1 MRRIL
6 STAIARRAGNL
17 PRGTFRSPVRPLGA
31 AALAGVSLATSACG
45 SSSTGEAQRASST
58 RGEKVAFQASDG
70 VELVGRIFG
79 EGDVGVVLAHMGRW
93 EDTQADWYRLSQA
106 LAKRGYIA
114 LTYNRRGVCTA
125 RGRDCSGGSDDYG
138 SSWMDVVGAS
148 EFLRER
154 GARDIVLVGAS
165 IGAMAS
171 LHALVTGNAEAAA
184 LVEIGGV
191 NYASGYA
198 FSRDQL
204 EALDV
209 DKLFVSSAHDEYGA
223 ADAAREWHRW
233 AREPK
238 QLEILPGAAH
248 GTDMLIEG
256 RPTARPLIEL
266 ILSFLATAAP
276 PK

>member
-1 MRRIL
+1 V
-6 STAIARRAGNL
+6 RAL
-17 PRGTFRSPVRPLGA
+17 LA
-31 AALAGVSLATSACG
+31 AAAVGLLVTSACG
-45 SSSTGEAQRASST
+45 SSSAGDVQGASSIR
-58 RGEKVAFQASDG
+58 RGKVTFQASDG

-93 EDTQADWYRLSQA
+93 EDTQADWYRLARA

-125 RGRDCSGGSDDYG
+125 SGRECSGGSDDYG

-148 EFLRER
+148 EFLREG
-154 GARDIVLVGAS
+154 GARDVVLIGAS

-171 LHALVTGNAEAAA
+171 LHALVTGKAEAAA

-198 FSRDQL
+198 FSQEQL

-209 DKLFVSSAHDEYGA
+209 DKLFVSSEHDEYGA

-233 AREPK
+233 ARDPK
-238 QLEILPGAAH
+238 QLEILPGFAH
-248 GTDMLIEG
+248 GTDMLIEDQ
-256 RPTARPLIEL
+256 PTARPLVKL
-266 ILSFLATAAP
+266 ILAFLMKAVP
-276 PK
+276 PR